1 MVEYLYQG
9 AYCCTKIWSGEDFL
23 MRYVPLH
30 VHTEY
35 SLLDGAIRIK
45 EYCKYAKENGIEAIA
60 VTDHGNMYGAIE
72 LYRNAKESGLK
83 ALIGCEMYVLHG
95 DIEVKDKDDLF
106 HLVLI
111 AKDIKGYQNLV
122 KLVSTSH
129 IKGMY
134 YKPRIN
140 HEYLEKYSEGL
151 ICLSAC
157 IQGEVSQSIIR
168 GNKEKAREL
177 AKYYK
182 DLFKD
187 DFYIELQDHNLPEEK
202 IANEE
207 LIKIAKELDIQMVI
221 TNDSHYL
228 KKEDANWHDTLLCI
242 QTNAFK
248 SQENRFRFQNN
259 EFYVKTPEQ
268 LRDAFKW
275 MDSEMFEEAIENTAR
290 VADKCHVII
299 NLGENILPNFDVPP
313 NHTVESYLNL
323 KVREGLEARYG
334 TVSSELE
341 ERAKYELGVIEKMGF
356 AAYFLIVWDFIHYA
370 KTHGVPVGPG
380 RGSAAGSL
388 VAYALGITDLDPI
401 KNHLFFER
409 FLNPERISMPDV
421 DIDFGEGRERVIDYV
436 TQKYGA
442 DKVCQIITFGTLS
455 AKAAIKAVARVF
467 ELSFSESNEITHLV
481 PSAVDMTIDKALEEA
496 PDFKKIY
503 DENSTVKEIVDEA
516 RNIEGIKQNVG
527 RHAAGIIISK
537 DPLDDIVP
545 VQYSKEGTVVTE
557 YPKED
562 CEKVGLL
569 KMDFLGLKNLT
580 IIVQTLEM
588 IKERHGIDI
597 DINHIPL
604 DDEPVYKMLSAGD
617 TDGVFQLESSGM
629 KKLVKDLKPT
639 VFEDLGALVA
649 LFRPGPLGSGMVED
663 FVARK
668 HGRQEI
674 TYAHPLLKDI
684 LEDTYGTMVYQEQ
697 IMQIFQVL
705 ADYTLGGADK
715 VRRIMAKKH
724 PEELAQ
730 LEGPFIEKC
739 VEKGMTQ
746 KDAKELF
753 DKIGSFAAYCFNRA
767 HSACYAFVAYQTA
780 YLKAHYP
787 VEYICAMLSNSKDDL
802 AKIQLYISEAQ
813 KFGIKVL
820 PPDIN
825 KSYLEFYPDGDNI
838 RFGLNSVK
846 GLGATVLE
854 VIIEEREKNGEFKSV
869 ADMAGRLNTK
879 VLNKKTLESLAKS
892 GSLDCLGVSRKKII
906 NNIDNICAASSRES
920 QAKELGQISLFASL
934 SDNNSSYTMQSFELF
949 GSDEEYSEHEI
960 QEFEKE
966 YLGFY
971 VTSHPLE
978 SIRDKLPFLTTH
990 NISDL
995 TELKDNSSVTV
1006 CGLLSSVRRI
1016 QTKKDPL
1023 KFITVGTVEDLTG
1036 SIEFVSFPKR
1046 DKKSKNNDENA
1057 EELNMVSEDYNS
1069 FLQAEKKVI
1078 ISGKY
1083 RIKDEDT
1090 VQIVVENVKPVENS
1104 NIVTLEFKKELSFE
1118 KIMQLKTVL
1127 SKFKGDDPLIIK
1139 VNSEKTPVK
1148 VLASSHF
1155 WVKASNDLT
1164 QTMDRAFA
1172 DDLVTTINSLEH

>member
-1 MVEYLYQG
+1 
-9 AYCCTKIWSGEDFL
+9 

-35 SLLDGAIRIK
+35 SLLDGAIKIK
-45 EYCKYAKENGIEAIA
+45 DYCKYAKENGIEAIA

-72 LYRNAKESGLK
+72 LYRNAKENGLK

-95 DIEVKDKDDLF
+95 DIEEKDKDKNDLF

-111 AKDIKGYQNLV
+111 AKNLKGYQNLV

-157 IQGEVSQSIIR
+157 IQGEVSQSILR

-187 DFYIELQDHNLPEEK
+187 DYYIELQDHALPDEK

-207 LIKIAKELDIQMVI
+207 LIKIAKELEIEMVI
-221 TNDSHYL
+221 TNDSHYI

-248 SQENRFRFQNN
+248 KEENRFKFPNN

-268 LRDAFKW
+268 LRDSFKW

-299 NLGENILPNFDVPP
+299 ELGKNILPNFNVPP

-323 KVREGLEARYG
+323 KVREGLEQRYG
-334 TVSSELE
+334 AVLPEIE

-356 AAYFLIVWDFIHYA
+356 AAYFLIVWDFIHA
-370 KTHGVPVGPG
+370 SKEMGVPVGPG

-401 KNHLFFER
+401 KHHLFFER

-421 DIDFGEGRERVIDYV
+421 DIDFGEGREKVIDYV
-436 TQKYGA
+436 TKKYGE

-455 AKAAIKAVARVF
+455 AKAAIKAVAKVF
-467 ELSFSESNEITHLV
+467 ELPFTESNEITHLV
-481 PSAVDMTIDKALEEA
+481 PSAIDMTIDKALEEA

-503 DENSTVKEIVDEA
+503 ENKEHPIIKEIIDEA

-537 DPLDDIVP
+537 DSLDDIVP

-580 IIVQTLEM
+580 IIVHTLEL
-588 IKERHGIDI
+588 IKKRHGIEI
-597 DINHIPL
+597 DINNIPL

-649 LFRPGPLGSGMVED
+649 LFRPGPLGSGMVD
-663 FVARK
+663 NFVARK

-674 TYAHPLLKDI
+674 TYAHPLLKNI

-730 LEGPFIEKC
+730 LEGPFIQKC
-739 VEKGMTQ
+739 VEKGMAE

-753 DKIGSFAAYCFNRA
+753 DQIGSFAAYCFNRA

-780 YLKAHYP
+780 YLKAHYT
-787 VEYICAMLSNSKDDL
+787 VEYMSALLSSVPDELEKV
-802 AKIQLYISEAQ
+802 QLYITEAQ

-825 KSYLEFYPDGDNI
+825 KSDMDFTPDGANI
-838 RFGLNSVK
+838 RFGLYSIK
-846 GLGATVLE
+846 GLGETVLK
-854 VIIEEREKNGEFKSV
+854 VIIDERNKNGEYKSITDFV
-869 ADMAGRLNTK
+869 ARFDTK
-879 VLNKKTLESLAKS
+879 VINKKAIESLAKS
-892 GSLDCLGVSRKKII
+892 GALDCFGVSRKQIVE
-906 NNIDNICAASSRES
+906 NIDNICAASNREA
-920 QAKELGQISLFASL
+920 QAKELGQVSLFASL
-934 SDNNSSYTMQSFELF
+934 SDNNSSSYTMQNFELF

-990 NISDL
+990 NIADL
-995 TELKDNSSVTV
+995 AEMQGGKFVTV
-1006 CGLLSSVRRI
+1006 CGLLNQVRQI
-1016 QTKKDPL
+1016 PTKKDPTKFL
-1023 KFITVGTVEDLTG
+1023 KAGMIEDLTG
-1036 SIEFVSFPKR
+1036 KIEFVAFHKTLEQCNSFIQNEQKVILSGKF
-1046 DKKSKNNDENA
+1046 DKKNDETP
-1057 EELNMVSEDYNS
+1057 
-1069 FLQAEKKVI
+1069 QI
-1078 ISGKY
+1078 I
-1083 RIKDEDT
+1083 
-1090 VQIVVENVKPVENS
+1090 VESVKPVENS
-1104 NIVTLEFKKELSFE
+1104 NLVTIELKHELSFE
-1118 KIMQLKTVL
+1118 KLMQVKTVL
-1127 SKFKGDDPLIIK
+1127 SQFKGDDPLIIK
-1139 VNSEKTPVK
+1139 INGEKAPVK
-1148 VLASSHF
+1148 ILVSSNF

-1164 QTMDRAFA
+1164 QTMDRTFSE
-1172 DDLVTTINSLEH
+1172 DLVTTINSLEQ

>member
-1 MVEYLYQG
+1 
-9 AYCCTKIWSGEDFL
+9 

-45 EYCKYAKENGIEAIA
+45 DYCKFAKENDMEAIA
-60 VTDHGNMYGAIE
+60 ITDHGNMYGAIE

-95 DIEVKDKDDLF
+95 DIEVRDKENNDLF

-111 AKDIKGYQNLV
+111 AKDNTGYKNLV
-122 KLVSTSH
+122 KLVSTAH

-134 YKPRIN
+134 YKPRIS

-157 IQGEVSQSIIR
+157 IQGEVSRSILR

-187 DFYIELQDHNLPEEK
+187 DYYIELQDHSIPEEK
-202 IANEE
+202 IANQE
-207 LIKIAKELDIQMVI
+207 LIKIAKELEIPLVI

-242 QTNAFK
+242 QTGKLKKEEERFK
-248 SQENRFRFQNN
+248 FPNN

-275 MDSEMFEEAIENTAR
+275 MDSEMFEEAIENTAKI
-290 VADKCHVII
+290 ADKCHVII
-299 NLGENILPNFDVPP
+299 KMGENILPNFPVPP
-313 NHTVESYLNL
+313 NYDVASYLDF
-323 KVREGLEARYG
+323 KVREGLENRYG
-334 TVSSELE
+334 TISREIE
-341 ERAKYELGVIEKMGF
+341 ERAKYELGVINKMGF
-356 AAYFLIVWDFIHYA
+356 AAYFLIVWDFIHAA
-370 KTHGVPVGPG
+370 KELGVPVGPG

-421 DIDFGEGRERVIDYV
+421 DIDFGEGREKVIEYV

-455 AKAAIKAVARVF
+455 AKAAIKAVAKAF
-467 ELSFSESNEITHLV
+467 DLPFSESNEITHLV
-481 PSAVDMTIDKALEEA
+481 PSVINMTIDKALEES
-496 PDFKKIY
+496 PEFKKAY
-503 DENSTVKEIVDEA
+503 DDTSHPIVKEIVDEA
-516 RNIEGIKQNVG
+516 RNIEGLKQNVG

-537 DPLDDIVP
+537 EPLDDIVP

-580 IIVQTLEM
+580 IIVQALEM
-588 IKERHGIDI
+588 IKKRHGIDI
-597 DINHIPL
+597 DINNIPL
-604 DDEPVYKMLSAGD
+604 DDETVYKMLSSGN
-617 TDGVFQLESSGM
+617 TEGVFQLESSGM

-684 LEDTYGTMVYQEQ
+684 LQDTYGTMVYQEQ
-697 IMQIFQVL
+697 IMQMFQVL

-739 VEKGMTQ
+739 KEKGMSE

-753 DKIGSFAAYCFNRA
+753 DKIGSFAEYCFNRA

-787 VEYICAMLSNSKDDL
+787 VEYICAMLSNSTDDI

-825 KSYLEFYPDGDNI
+825 KSFLEFTPDGNNI
-838 RFGLNSVK
+838 RFGMNCIK
-846 GLGATVLE
+846 GLGATVLD
-854 VIIEEREKNGEFKSV
+854 VIIEERDKNGEFKSIV
-869 ADMAGRLNTK
+869 DMAGRLNTK
-879 VLNKKTLESLAKS
+879 VLNKKTIESLAKS
-892 GSLDCLGVSRKKII
+892 GALDCFGVSRKQIFE
-906 NNIDNICAASSRES
+906 NTDNICAASNREA
-920 QAKELGQISLFASL
+920 QAKELGQVSLFASL
-934 SDNNSSYTMQSFELF
+934 SDNSSSYTMQSFELF
-949 GSDEEYSEHEI
+949 GSPEEYSEHEI
-960 QEFEKE
+960 QQFEKE
-966 YLGFY
+966 YLGIY

-990 NISDL
+990 NIGEL
-995 TELKDNSSVTV
+995 TDMKESKFVTV
-1006 CGLLSSVRRI
+1006 CGLLSQVSLKHNK
-1016 QTKKDPL
+1016 TDPNKIL
-1023 KFITVGTVEDLTG
+1023 KTGVIEDLTG
-1036 SIEFVSFPKR
+1036 KIDFVAFNKTLQ
-1046 DKKSKNNDENA
+1046 KNDGE
-1057 EELNMVSEDYNS
+1057 YNS
-1069 FLQAEKKVI
+1069 FLENEKKVI
-1078 ISGKY
+1078 ISGKFD
-1083 RIKDEDT
+1083 RKKDDSKQDET
-1090 VQIVVENVKPVENS
+1090 GTENEGTPQIIVESVKPVDNS
-1104 NIVTLEFKKELSFE
+1104 NIVTIELKHELSFE
-1118 KIMQLKTVL
+1118 KIMQIKSIITN
-1127 SKFKGDDPLIIK
+1127 FKGDDPLIIK
-1139 VNSEKTPVK
+1139 VNSEKEPVK
-1148 VLASSHF
+1148 ILASSNL

-1164 QTMDRAFA
+1164 QTLNNLFA
-1172 DDLVTTINSLEH
+1172 EDLTTSINSLEH

>member
-1 MVEYLYQG
+1 
-9 AYCCTKIWSGEDFL
+9 

-30 VHTEY
+30 VHSEY
-35 SLLDGAIRIK
+35 SLLDGAIRI
-45 EYCKYAKENGIEAIA
+45 EDYCKYAKENGIEAIA
-60 VTDHGNMYGAIE
+60 VTDHGNMHGAIE
-72 LYRNAKESGLK
+72 LYRNAKENGLK

-95 DIEVKDKDDLF
+95 DIEKKDKDNNDLF

-111 AKDIKGYQNLV
+111 AKDNTGYKNLV

-129 IKGMY
+129 IKGKFH
-134 YKPRIN
+134 KPRIN

-157 IQGEVSQSIIR
+157 IQGEISKTIIR
-168 GNKEKAREL
+168 GNKEKAREY

-187 DFYIELQDHNLPEEK
+187 DFYIELQDHSLPDEK

-207 LIKIAKELDIQMVI
+207 LIKIAKELDIEMVI
-221 TNDSHYL
+221 TNDSHYI
-228 KKEDANWHDTLLCI
+228 KKEDAIWHDTLLCI

-248 SQENRFRFQNN
+248 SEEKRFRFPNN
-259 EFYVKTPEQ
+259 EFYIKTPEQ

-275 MDSEMFEEAIENTAR
+275 MDSDMFETAIENTAKL
-290 VADKCHVII
+290 ADKCHVII
-299 NLGENILPNFDVPP
+299 EMGKSILPDFPVPP
-313 NHTVESYLNL
+313 NHTIASYLDYL
-323 KVREGLEARYG
+323 VRDGLEKRYG
-334 TVSSELE
+334 TISREIE
-341 ERAKYELGVIEKMGF
+341 ERAKYELGVINTMGF
-356 AAYFLIVWDFIHYA
+356 DAYFLIVWDFINHA

-421 DIDFGEGRERVIDYV
+421 DIDFGEGREKVIEYV
-436 TQKYGA
+436 TQKYGE
-442 DKVCQIITFGTLS
+442 DRVCQIVTFGTLS
-455 AKAAIKAVARVF
+455 AKAAVKAVARVMELPF
-467 ELSFSESNEITHLV
+467 EKSNGISKYIPAEV
-481 PSAVDMTIDKALEEA
+481 GMTIDKALETS
-496 PDFKKIY
+496 PDFKKVY
-503 DENSTVKEIVDEA
+503 DEEPEIKNIIDEA
-516 RNIEGIKQNVG
+516 RCIEGLKCNTG
-527 RHAAGIIISK
+527 MHAAGVIISAQ
-537 DPLDDIVP
+537 PLDEIVP
-545 VQYSKEGTVVTE
+545 VQYAKDGNVITE

-588 IKERHGIDI
+588 IKQRYGIDI
-597 DINHIPL
+597 DINNIPL
-604 DDEPVYKMLSAGD
+604 DDEPVYKMLSSGD

-668 HGRQEI
+668 HGKQEI
-674 TYAHPLLKDI
+674 TYAHPLLKEI

-730 LEGPFIEKC
+730 LEGPFIDKC

-746 KDAKELF
+746 KDAKDLF

-787 VEYICAMLSNSKDDL
+787 VEYLCAMLSNSKDDM

-813 KFGIKVL
+813 KSGIKIL

-825 KSYLEFYPDGDNI
+825 KSNLEFTPDGNNI

-846 GLGATVLE
+846 GLGETVLQ
-854 VIIEEREKNGEFKSV
+854 VIIDERNNNGEFKSI
-869 ADMAGRLNTK
+869 ADFAGRLNTK
-879 VLNKKTLESLAKS
+879 VVNKKTIESLAKC
-892 GSLDCLGVSRKKII
+892 GAFDCFGISRKKII
-906 NNIDNICAASSRES
+906 NNIDNICAASSREA
-920 QAKELGQISLFASL
+920 QAKELGQVSLFASL
-934 SDNNSSYTMQSFELF
+934 SADNSSYTMQSFELY
-949 GSDEEYSEHEI
+949 GSDEEYSEREI
-960 QEFEKE
+960 QEDEKE

-995 TELKDNSSVTV
+995 AELKDNSNVTV
-1006 CGLLSSVRRI
+1006 CGLLSSVRKI
-1016 QTKKDPL
+1016 PTKKDPL

-1036 SIEFVSFPKR
+1036 SIEFVSFPKKE
-1046 DKKSKNNDENA
+1046 KKSKNKN
-1057 EELNMVSEDYNS
+1057 EEESNVEADDYNIY
-1069 FLQAEKKVI
+1069 LQPEKKVI
-1078 ISGKY
+1078 ISGKF
-1083 RIKDEDT
+1083 RVKDEDT
-1090 VQIVVENVKPVENS
+1090 IQIVVENVKPVENS
-1104 NIVTLEFKKELSFE
+1104 NLVTLELKNELSFE
-1118 KIMQLKTVL
+1118 KIMEIKSVL
-1127 SKFKGDDPLIIK
+1127 AKFKGDDPLIIK
-1139 VNSEKTPVK
+1139 INSEKEPVK
-1148 VLASSHF
+1148 ILASSNF

-1164 QTMDRAFA
+1164 QTMDKVFA
-1172 DDLVTTINSLEH
+1172 QDLTTSINSLEH